1 MKKLLKLAIALMM
14 VLSVTACGGSKQET
28 GNAEIEIWHTFT
40 KGQEELLNTLANE
53 FMAANEGITVKVVNT
68 GSSGEFQGK
77 VTDSV
82 INGVGPNLIFEYA
95 SYAKSF
101 DIEGVNYLLSFEDYW
116 DFDFRSTLSSDT
128 YYKEGTNFSDGKLHV
143 APVYTAGMLL
153 FCNQDLF
160 DQAGV
165 AIPTTWEELTTAS
178 KTIYDKLGVPGYV
191 LDSPSDFM
199 QLLIYQSNGGTLV
212 DLDKNQ
218 VAFNNAEV
226 LKWLQ
231 WWEEGVKAGY
241 FQTGPSVD
249 YCSSDI
255 NNGLVA
261 SYTGSSAGIPYLT
274 VKNLTVTRVP
284 MMSTAETE
292 NAGIIWTRGA
302 IGFNTGN
309 EAENQATADFVK
321 FFVEQNERWVIEL
334 NANSPYKAVLESP
347 TYQAHVANDKA
358 LTALAEQIPVSF
370 VAPVFTGVT
379 EMRNELGTLIKGVA
393 NKDFNAKNALQQVAD
408 NVNKAMKGE

>member
-1 MKKLLKLAIALMM
+1 
-14 VLSVTACGGSKQET
+14 
-28 GNAEIEIWHTFT
+28 
-40 KGQEELLNTLANE
+40 
-53 FMAANEGITVKVVNT
+53 
-68 GSSGEFQGK
+68 
-77 VTDSV
+77 
-82 INGVGPNLIFEYA
+82 
-95 SYAKSF
+95 
-101 DIEGVNYLLSFEDYW
+101 
-116 DFDFRSTLSSDT
+116 
-128 YYKEGTNFSDGKLHV
+128 
-143 APVYTAGMLL
+143 
-153 FCNQDLF
+153 
-160 DQAGV
+160 
-165 AIPTTWEELTTAS
+165 
-178 KTIYDKLGVPGYV
+178 
-191 LDSPSDFM
+191 
-199 QLLIYQSNGGTLV
+199 
-212 DLDKNQ
+212 
-218 VAFNNAEV
+218 
-226 LKWLQ
+226 
-231 WWEEGVKAGY
+231 
-241 FQTGPSVD
+241 
-249 YCSSDI
+249 
-255 NNGLVA
+255 
-261 SYTGSSAGIPYLT
+261 
-274 VKNLTVTRVP
+274 